1 MEKGRRSLDG
11 SIYGIFENIYIYMW
25 NCRGF
30 VCGFDQYP
38 PTVASNSRVFV
49 LVRFGII
56 GLRAQSNMNRIVFLE
71 LI

>member
-1 MEKGRRSLDG
+1 
-11 SIYGIFENIYIYMW
+11 MW